1 VKICRL
7 LPHPGL
13 LLRVFLLLLNYLLYV
28 LLLLLLLCVL
38 LLLLLLLLSRN
49 MLSTNPA
56 VYEICFNPCSLM

>member
-13 LLRVFLLLLNYLLYV
+13 LLLYV
-28 LLLLLLLCVL
+28 LLLLLLLCVLL